1 MFKGTILTIMKVNES
16 EFFLIPRQKYKN
28 RPFRICLQTYHNLIS
43 HLISLTILLLFLP
56 LQLLAFWVENSLRL
70 FENCF
75 PDARPI
81 WNIISS
87 RPQHH
92 HLHPTTGLYLFL
104 THRLLSSRLR
114 FSDLKAYTHRH
125 ITTN

>member
-75 PDARPI
+75 PDIHMHA
-81 WNIISS
+81 
-87 RPQHH
+87 
-92 HLHPTTGLYLFL
+92 LFG
-104 THRLLSSRLR
+104 
-114 FSDLKAYTHRH
+114 
-125 ITTN
+125 I